1 MNNPDALPPIVCF
14 IGRSNSGKT
23 TLIEKL
29 LPALNRLG
37 IKAGTIKH
45 DVHGFDIDKPGKDS
59 WRHKEAG
66 AKRTVISSPAK
77 LALVQDTDHDFTL
90 DELAGFF
97 KGLDLILAEG
107 YKREQKPKIEI
118 FRPEADERPLFD
130 GNGTLI
136 ALVSDTETGLDVP
149 VFGLEDIDGL
159 AEFIRKHFHL

>member
-1 MNNPDALPPIVCF
+1 MNNPGGLPPLVCF
-14 IGRSNSGKT
+14 VGRSNSGKT

-29 LPALNRLG
+29 LPSLNRLG
-37 IKAGTIKH
+37 IRTGTIKH

-66 AKRTVISSPAK
+66 AHRTIISSPAK

-90 DELAGFF
+90 DELVVFF
-97 KGLDLILAEG
+97 KGLDLVLAEG

-118 FRPEADERPLFD
+118 FRPEADERPLFG
-130 GNGTLI
+130 GNETLI
-136 ALVSDTETGLDVP
+136 ALVSDTETDLGVP

-159 AEFIRKHFHL
+159 AEFIRKYFRL